1 MSDTVEKIMCAVTC
15 LSYPRATIENVVKK
29 IEDQNDKLVKQCVKN
44 VEEIGQLRA
53 ELREAKK
60 DAARLAFLTERSDAE
75 FYSKGCH
82 YCITRE
88 SIDEAM
94 EARQS

>member
-29 IEDQNDKLVKQCVKN
+29 IEDQNDRLVNQCVKN

-60 DAARLAFLTERSDAE
+60 DADRFQYLFDNQFSMHCETGDIL
-75 FYSKGCH
+75 
-82 YCITRE
+82 ITRE
-88 SIDEAM
+88 GIDKAM
-94 EARQS
+94 EARKL